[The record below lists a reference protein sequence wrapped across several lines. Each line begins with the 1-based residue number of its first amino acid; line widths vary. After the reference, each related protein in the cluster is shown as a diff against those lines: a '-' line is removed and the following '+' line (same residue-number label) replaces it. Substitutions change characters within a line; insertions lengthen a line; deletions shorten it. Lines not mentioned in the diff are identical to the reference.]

1 MAAEPAVDLAP
12 AGPSCCSS
20 RREGGAATPAE
31 AARRRRDEAGLAG
44 LGPQQ
49 RAKVERL
56 RDRLEALV
64 RTLSAGPAAGAA
76 HLSRGAL
83 VSLLTRPRREE
94 ERRSQ
99 SGGGLTE
106 EKGVLEPEMLDS
118 QTLKRFLVAR
128 KWDVAAAYRMY
139 LDYAE
144 HRTRVPRG
152 SVRAAEVAVGLSH
165 RKCFLQRP
173 DTDDGDE
180 TVYIVMR
187 RHMAGECSTQEAI
200 DYVQFGFDRV
210 SWARR
215 SGRDDPVASG
225 GGH

>member
-76 HLSRGAL
+76 HLSPGTL
-83 VSLLTRPRREE
+83 VSDAAAP
-94 ERRSQ
+94 
-99 SGGGLTE
+99 GGG
-106 EKGVLEPEMLDS
+106 
-118 QTLKRFLVAR
+118 
-128 KWDVAAAYRMY
+128 AA
-139 LDYAE
+139 E
-144 HRTRVPRG
+144 
-152 SVRAAEVAVGLSH
+152 SVR
-165 RKCFLQRP
+165 R
-173 DTDDGDE
+173 TD
-180 TVYIVMR
+180 
-187 RHMAGECSTQEAI
+187 
-200 DYVQFGFDRV
+200 
-210 SWARR
+210 
-215 SGRDDPVASG
+215 
-225 GGH
+225 

>member
-1 MAAEPAVDLAP
+1 
-12 AGPSCCSS
+12 
-20 RREGGAATPAE
+20 
-31 AARRRRDEAGLAG
+31 
-44 LGPQQ
+44 
-49 RAKVERL
+49 
-56 RDRLEALV
+56 
-64 RTLSAGPAAGAA
+64 
-76 HLSRGAL
+76 
-83 VSLLTRPRREE
+83 
-94 ERRSQ
+94 
-99 SGGGLTE
+99 
-106 EKGVLEPEMLDS
+106 MLDS

-139 LDYAE
+139 VEYAE

-215 SGRDDPVASG
+215 SGGGSRAGAGTDTRGPTRQLEHHLDLLGKEQVVFLVDFTGFGWKNMDAKSAIQLLKQAQDHAPERLKKLVAYDPPVLFWTLWRVSARGEMRRPPGAARRD
-225 GGH
+225 